1 MMIKIQT
8 DIHVHFKTRRKKII
22 FKTYQVKACTK
33 TAIPVISTFI
43 II

>member
-8 DIHVHFKTRRKKII
+8 DIRFKARKKII

-33 TAIPVISTFI
+33 IAVPVISILI